1 MKTITLL
8 SISLIVSLLNY
19 TDLDSQIPEHQ
30 ISFAM
35 ESKPHSYYVEQAEL
49 WAKELAKDSL
59 SENAWY
65 NYFRSCRNSQGTA
78 DWRSDFVNESDYL
91 MEGGD
96 VVELMHKYIPNT
108 FMDYYLS
115 YLTNGVG
122 IGSSEELMKAYEM
135 NPNFPGIHS
144 SVISFAES
152 SMNYELRKS
161 VNKTWFD
168 TNFISYQLLD
178 YSYNVLNSLEENAII
193 FIQNDNDTYPLWMLQ
208 DAKDIR
214 TDVLPISLDFL
225 LLEEYRDNIFK
236 KLNIKPLDLG
246 EIDIDEYHQNW
257 EKVVEHIVNNYK
269 GERNIYMGMTLFQH
283 LYEKYSNN
291 LYVSGLS
298 LRYSKKKIDL
308 TDYNKNLI
316 ENVFLTDYIKFP
328 FMNERNQM
336 NVNYQNFNYINCYKE
351 VYDYYKKNNE
361 LEKANELKKTSL
373 LLAERVGNPNLIESV
388 KKEFEE

>member
-1 MKTITLL
+1 MKTIILL
-8 SISLIVSLLNY
+8 LLGLFVSILNY
-19 TDLDSQIPEHQ
+19 STLESQIPEQQ

-35 ESKPHSYYVEQAEL
+35 ETRPHSYYVEQAEL

-59 SENAWY
+59 SENTWY

-78 DWRSDFVNESDYL
+78 DWRSDFVNESKYL

-96 VVELMHKYIPNT
+96 VVKLMHKYIPDT
-108 FMDYYLS
+108 FMDNYLS

-122 IGSSEELMKAYEM
+122 TDCSKELLKAYAM
-135 NPNFPGIHS
+135 NPKFPGIHS
-144 SVISFAES
+144 SVISYAES

-161 VNKTWFD
+161 VNKTWYN

-193 FIQNDNDTYPLWMLQ
+193 FIQNDNDSYPLWMLQ

-214 TDVLPISLDFL
+214 PDVLPISLDFL
-225 LLEEYRDNIFK
+225 LLDQYRDNIFA
-236 KLNIKPLDLG
+236 KLNIKPLKLG
-246 EIDIDEYHQNW
+246 NIDIDEYHQNW

-269 GERNIYMGMTLFQH
+269 GKRNIYMGMTLFQH
-283 LYEKYSNN
+283 LYEKYGNN
-291 LYVSGLS
+291 LYVSGLA
-298 LRYSKKKIDL
+298 LRYSKEKIDL
-308 TDYNKNLI
+308 SEFNKNLV
-316 ENVFLTDYIKFP
+316 ENVFLKDYLKFP

-336 NVNYQNFNYINCYKE
+336 NINYQNFNYISCYKE
-351 VYDYYKKNNE
+351 VYDYYKKNNDI
-361 LEKANELKKTSL
+361 EKANELKKISL
-373 LLAERVGNPNLIESV
+373 LLAERVGNPNLVESV